1 MASIFTKIIQGQ
13 IPAHRVAEDEHHLAF
28 LDINPVAIG
37 HTLVVPKREVDYLF
51 DLPEPEYLALQA
63 FAYRL
68 APALKRA
75 VPCLRIG
82 IAVVGLEV
90 PHVHIHLL
98 PLHSM
103 ADINFLK
110 PKLSPKPEELAATA
124 ARIRAEWE
132 G

>member
-1 MASIFTKIIQGQ
+1 MASIFTKIIRGE
-13 IPAHRVAEDEHHLAF
+13 IPSHRVAEDEHHFAF

-37 HTLVVPKREVDYLF
+37 HTLVVPKREVNYLF

-82 IAVVGLEV
+82 VAVVGLEV

-103 ADINFLK
+103 EDMNFLK
-110 PKLSPKPEELAATA
+110 PKLSLKPEALAATA
-124 ARIRAEWE
+124 AHIRAEWE
-132 G
+132 R